1 MKDSA
6 MLRRLKRLGFIIL
19 GNLQNILWKVFPFLV
34 AAFVGAAINTAHV
47 EERIHNDCKFT
58 NGFRIGTTGYIC
70 EIGK

>member
-6 MLRRLKRLGFIIL
+6 MLRRLKRLGLIL
-19 GNLQNILWKVFPFLV
+19 MGNARNILWRVFPFLL
-34 AAFVGAAINTAHV
+34 AALLGSVLGANSI

-58 NGFRIGTTGYIC
+58 NSFRINTTGYIC

>member
-6 MLRRLKRLGFIIL
+6 VLRRLKRLGLLTMGNARNVLWSAFPYLVSAFI
-19 GNLQNILWKVFPFLV
+19 GSM
-34 AAFVGAAINTAHV
+34 VGATAI

>member
-6 MLRRLKRLGFIIL
+6 MLRRLKRLGLIIV
-19 GNLQNILWKVFPFLV
+19 GNLQNALWKAFPYVLS
-34 AAFVGAAINTAHV
+34 AFVGAGISMGHV

>member
-6 MLRRLKRLGFIIL
+6 MLRRLKRLGVILL
-19 GNLQNILWKVFPFLV
+19 GNIRNILWVAFPFLLS
-34 AAFVGAAINTAHV
+34 AFIGSGIGVSIA

-58 NGFRIGTTGYIC
+58 NGFRINTTGYIC

>member
-6 MLRRLKRLGFIIL
+6 MLRRLKRLCLIL
-19 GNLQNILWKVFPFLV
+19 MGNIRNILWAAFPFLLS
-34 AAFVGAAINTAHV
+34 AFIGSAIGTGIV

-58 NGFRIGTTGYIC
+58 NSFRIGTTGYIC

>member
-6 MLRRLKRLGFIIL
+6 VLRRLKRLGLILL
-19 GNLQNILWKVFPFLV
+19 GNMRNILWSAFPYLLS
-34 AAFVGAAINTAHV
+34 AFIGSVIGSSII